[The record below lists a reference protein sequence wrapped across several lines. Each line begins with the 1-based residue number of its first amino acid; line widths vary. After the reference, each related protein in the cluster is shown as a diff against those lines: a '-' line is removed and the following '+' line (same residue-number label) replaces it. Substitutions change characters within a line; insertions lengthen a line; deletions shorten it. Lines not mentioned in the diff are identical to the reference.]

1 MIKKMYTMSDFCTCE
16 QFKKINE
23 LFEWAKNF
31 DIEEELAK
39 IKHLEP
45 ESKPEPEPE
54 PEPEQEQKFKVNFV
68 GKQNLLKNFDN
79 DASKNDY
86 FYIAKDRTSDGH
98 KLYSEI
104 HRNNINDF
112 INGYLTTNNNLYEII
127 RPYTKVKLF
136 FDLEEKQTKINI
148 NWEEVAKEKLQIFIQ
163 FLKLQVKEI
172 FKVDLSNNDI
182 IILDSS
188 DQLKIS
194 YHLIIN
200 KIIFE
205 NIETQKI
212 FIKYLENCIY
222 SNNFYNNIISNFI
235 DSGIYTKNRVFRFIN
250 QSKLKQSRILKN
262 DSVEIL
268 KSFVTVHMAQEN
280 YIKLE
285 DIEHLTEIKFET
297 VKTTKTKQT
306 NNIKKHNTNIYSPHF
321 ANTPKVNLKTLKN
334 MTDEQIKE
342 MKPYKQYL
350 YLIHQPLKWEIYN
363 DVVCAVASVEGSIV
377 DDVKE
382 WAALHPEYNEEDEV
396 IKSFN
401 NKQKY
406 AKENIKHKNIYYLR
420 NLAKLCDPDF
430 FKDAPEELIKN
441 LFGLNLEGYDVINED
456 SKYIDEKRQLLLLL
470 VKFLIIF
477 APMGKGKTQFIKD
490 YLKLYPDKSILYI
503 SCRQSFANFI
513 TGEDFKEIGLVNYL
527 DFKENKQEITK
538 HKKICCSLESLQDL
552 EIIEKFDIIILDEV
566 ETVLNIFSSPTMKGN
581 TTYNYNLLKS
591 YIEKSERVFAAD
603 AFITNRTIDFINNFK
618 GDKTIIINEKPN
630 IEREAVEVHENK
642 ILNVLCDS
650 IKRGEKNYV
659 CFGSAKKLNLFYDS
673 IIKNKLLEKEDI
685 LYYTSTADDNKT
697 KETLN
702 NINNEWVNFKLIM
715 TTPTIT
721 VGCSFSV
728 LDFFHNTFIVSY
740 PSCVVRDI
748 FQMHMRARTIKNNKI
763 YFSIPE
769 TKTYNFI
776 RSSANIKMNLYNN
789 YDDQINYN
797 FELQKKLIDEYKT
810 KLQKQTT
817 NKYIINEI
825 ERINKYEFYFI
836 TKTTETPEDMKQILK
851 YNLFEE
857 ALSAQ
862 HYKYMFYYFLKRCN
876 YKIIDAVLFNP
887 IFRRDKMGRFIIEDG
902 TQRLRAC
909 CVSNVDDLETIEIYK
924 NNDKYKEDYIIN
936 EYEATIIDDN
946 IKKKQATE
954 NEKLKIDRYYF
965 YKFLGSPKI
974 EQDIFNKLYVELWQ
988 DKFKRSN
995 ITNSKN
1001 EILKILGFKTFDEE
1015 QINKYLKFTKTDI
1028 DNKIFRLKYIEEVKE
1043 ILNINYSFENVK
1055 ITRDNINNCK
1065 DYLTEK
1071 REDIYKVF
1079 NIPKDKQGT
1088 ADLDFT
1094 STLKILNTLF
1104 NNWNGSQIKG
1114 DVNNYNKKF
1123 RSYSLYEV
1131 FNKQI
1136 EELKT
1141 DFNFNILDI
1150 FKQKEEDE
1158 EEGQSDYEEY
1168 EEIEYK
1174 NYCFDN
1180 LDIIE

>member
-1 MIKKMYTMSDFCTCE
+1 MADFCTCE
-16 QFKKINE
+16 EFKKINDA
-23 LFEWAKNF
+23 FEWAENF
-31 DIEEELAK
+31 DIEAELAK
-39 IKHLEP
+39 IKHFEQK
-45 ESKPEPEPE
+45 KPEPKKPE
-54 PEPEQEQKFKVNFV
+54 PKKAEAEQKFKLNYV
-68 GKQNLLKNFDN
+68 GKQSLLNNFDN
-79 DASKNDY
+79 DETKNDY
-86 FYIAKDRTSDGH
+86 FYIAKDISTKGN
-98 KLYSEI
+98 KIYSEV
-104 HRNNINDF
+104 HKNKINDF

-127 RPYTKVKLF
+127 RPYSKVKLF
-136 FDLEEKQTKINI
+136 FDLEEKQNKISI
-148 NWEEVAKEKLQIFIQ
+148 NWEEEAQKKLQIFIQ

-172 FKVDLSNNDI
+172 LKIDITNNDI

-188 DQLKIS
+188 DQLKTS

-212 FIKYLENCIY
+212 FIKYIENTIY
-222 SNNFYNNIISNFI
+222 SNNFYNNLIGSFI

-250 QSKLKQSRILKN
+250 QSKLKQTRILKN
-262 DSVEIL
+262 NNVEIL
-268 KSFVTVHMAQEN
+268 KTFVTAHEEQEN
-280 YIKLE
+280 YIKMN
-285 DIEHLTEIKFET
+285 DIEHLEKIKFET

-306 NNIKKHNTNIYSPHF
+306 NNIKKHNINIYSSHF
-321 ANTPKVNLKTLKN
+321 ASIPKVNLKTLKN
-334 MTDEQIKE
+334 MTDEEIKE

-350 YLIHQPLKWEIYN
+350 YLLHQPLKWEVYN
-363 DVVCAVASVEGSIV
+363 NVVCAVASVEGSTV
-377 DDVKE
+377 EDVKE
-382 WAALHPEYNEEDEV
+382 WAALHPEYNENDDV
-396 IKSFN
+396 IKTFDKKKEWA
-401 NKQKY
+401 KQ
-406 AKENIKHKNIYYLR
+406 NIKHKNIYFLR

-441 LFGLNLEGYDVINED
+441 LFDLNLEGYEVINED
-456 SKYIDEKRQLLLLL
+456 SKYIDEERKLLLLL
-470 VKFLIIF
+470 VKFLLIL

-490 YLKLYPDKSILYI
+490 YIKLNPDKSILYI

-538 HKKICCSLESLQDL
+538 HKKICCSLESLRD
-552 EIIEKFDIIILDEV
+552 IEFIDKFDIIILDEV

-581 TTYNYNLLKS
+581 ITYNYNLLKS
-591 YIEKSERVFAAD
+591 YIDKSERVFAAD

-630 IEREAVEVHENK
+630 IERGAIEIHENK

-685 LYYTSTADDNKT
+685 IYYKSSADDNET
-697 KETLN
+697 KKTLN
-702 NINNEWVNFKLIM
+702 NINNEWVKYKLVM

-728 LDFFHNTFIVSY
+728 PDYFDNTFIVSY

-797 FELQKKLIDEYKT
+797 FELQKKLIEEYKI

-825 ERINKYEFYFI
+825 ERIKKYEFYFI
-836 TKTTETPEDMKQILK
+836 TKTTETPEDLKHILK

-862 HYKYMFYYFLKRCN
+862 YYKYMFYYFLKRCN
-876 YKIIDAVLFNP
+876 YKIIDISIN
-887 IFRRDKMGRFIIEDG
+887 I
-902 TQRLRAC
+902 
-909 CVSNVDDLETIEIYK
+909 DDLETIEIYK
-924 NNDKYKEDYIIN
+924 DNDKYNEDYIIN
-936 EYEATIIDDN
+936 VEEAAIIEEN

-954 NEKLKIDRYYF
+954 NEKLKIDRFYF

-974 EQDIFNKLYVELWQ
+974 EQDIFNKLYVEMWQ

-995 ITNSKN
+995 ISNSKN

-1028 DNKIFRLKYIEEVKE
+1028 DNKIFRLKYIDEVKE

-1065 DYLTEK
+1065 EYLTGN
-1071 REDIYKVF
+1071 RQDIYNIF
-1079 NIPKDKQGT
+1079 GIPKDKQGK

-1094 STLKILNTLF
+1094 TTLKILNTMF

-1114 DVNNYNKKF
+1114 DIKTKDRKGVYN
-1123 RSYSLYEV
+1123 SYEI

-1158 EEGQSDYEEY
+1158 EYEEEEGEEY
-1168 EEIEYK
+1168 EEINYI